1 MITHPLSDDPH
12 QDAEAV
18 RAFFDQWEVY
28 RRVLEADCLHHR
40 AAYAALRAALAGRT
54 EPFSFLDL
62 GAGDADCSTAALA
75 GLPVREYV
83 AVDLS
88 RVALDLAAGN
98 AARLGA
104 AVRVEAGNFVDFVRG
119 AEETF
124 DVILIGL
131 SLHHLPAGDKR
142 AFLPALRARLRPGGA
157 LFFYEPIAAEG
168 ETRDAVLARWWDV
181 VQATWTALSAE
192 DRERVRAHV
201 FASDY
206 PEAEADYA
214 RWARAAG
221 FAGVE
226 VRFRDAEGLYAL
238 FEARA

>member
-1 MITHPLSDDPH
+1 MITHPYSDDPH

-18 RAFFDQWEVY
+18 RAFFDQWELY
-28 RRVLEADCLHHR
+28 RRVRAADCLHHR
-40 AAYAALRAALAGRT
+40 AAYAALRAALAERR
-54 EPFSFLDL
+54 EAFSFLDL
-62 GAGDADCSTAALA
+62 GAGDAESSTAALA

-88 RVALDLAAGN
+88 RVALEAAGRN

-104 AVRVEAGNFVDFVRG
+104 TVRVEAGNFEEFVRG
-119 AEETF
+119 TRETF

-142 AFLPALRARLRPGGA
+142 AFMPVLRERLRPCA
-157 LFFYEPIAAEG
+157 SLFFYEPIAAEG
-168 ETRDAVLARWWDV
+168 ESRDAVLARWWDV
-181 VQATWTALSAE
+181 VEATWTALSPE

-206 PEAEADYA
+206 PETAADYA
-214 RWARAAG
+214 AWTRAAG
-221 FAGVE
+221 FSGLA
-226 VRFRDAEGLYAL
+226 VRFQDAEGLYAL